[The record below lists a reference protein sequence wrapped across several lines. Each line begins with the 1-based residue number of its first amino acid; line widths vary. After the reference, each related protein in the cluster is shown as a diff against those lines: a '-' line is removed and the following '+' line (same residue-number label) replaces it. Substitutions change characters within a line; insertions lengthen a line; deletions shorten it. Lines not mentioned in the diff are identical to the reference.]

1 MIEYI
6 EQIISTT
13 LFLSLMLLL
22 RAVFYNRIS
31 KRLCYAMWLVVVV
44 YLLASFGKFSNSFQ
58 VLNVIYRAVE
68 AENGSWDRQ
77 EAAGTDRNAQETW
90 DKVQSGKQESVP
102 HETAAFGQVN
112 QVVDQQEQSQKDCA
126 DDTAPIRISDA
137 GQELWTEG
145 VWLKRIWIAGCVICA
160 IIFAGSN
167 LHFAVRLQKS
177 RKRMETDEKFRKKIG
192 RGDLSVYQT
201 KEINTPCLFGVVCPA
216 IYLPEMQLE
225 PEKCHYVLAHEYT
238 HYRHGDPMWAVLR
251 CLCVSL
257 YWYHPLVWMAA
268 LLSGRDSE
276 SACDESV
283 IRTYDAK
290 ARKAYGETLI
300 LFGTGGRDFMRLFA
314 GASGMNGRKQELK
327 KRITL
332 IASQRKQHIGTAVLA
347 CVLLLGVTGC
357 TIGSPVVPNDGSVSS
372 DENSSHIEE
381 VTQTQSGELSA
392 EAGGDLVPKPYDFAG
407 KLDKTKENGIE
418 YYNVITEKEIPL
430 PLNEWAKMN
439 LFTEQGNAI
448 DAYVRFTQVIRDVE
462 EIKDHIDHYVEARE
476 IKEPFGMLETDD
488 AQCVLL
494 QYEIL
499 VAGDARLDDTDRI
512 PSMALDFPLKLYST
526 MESGRFANYQGIER
540 TVRDLSIVEQDKIEP
555 GDTIK
560 KEVICFIPR
569 EYTAYGMELV
579 YMTAHRTTGTVYFK
593 PEYE

>member
-1 MIEYI
+1 MIELI
-6 EQIISTT
+6 GQIVSTT
-13 LFLSLMLLL
+13 IFLILILLL
-22 RAVFYNRIS
+22 RAVFYNRIFKHAFLKMS
-31 KRLCYAMWLVVVV
+31 LC
-44 YLLASFGKFSNSFQ
+44 
-58 VLNVIYRAVE
+58 
-68 AENGSWDRQ
+68 
-77 EAAGTDRNAQETW
+77 AGTRVYTLQAW
-90 DKVQSGKQESVP
+90 GSYVGG
-102 HETAAFGQVN
+102 AAL
-112 QVVDQQEQSQKDCA
+112 
-126 DDTAPIRISDA
+126 P
-137 GQELWTEG
+137 
-145 VWLKRIWIAGCVICA
+145 
-160 IIFAGSN
+160 
-167 LHFAVRLQKS
+167 VREPVLVS
-177 RKRMETDEKFRKKIG
+177 
-192 RGDLSVYQT
+192 
-201 KEINTPCLFGVVCPA
+201 PACL
-216 IYLPEMQLE
+216 
-225 PEKCHYVLAHEYT
+225 
-238 HYRHGDPMWAVLR
+238 
-251 CLCVSL
+251 
-257 YWYHPLVWMAA
+257 AA

-300 LFGTGGRDFMRLFA
+300 LFGTGGRDSMRLFA
-314 GASGMNGRKQELK
+314 GASGMNGEKQELK

-357 TIGSPVVPNDGSVSS
+357 TIGSPVAPNDGSVSS
-372 DENSSHIEE
+372 DENSSHTEE
-381 VTQTQSGELSA
+381 VTQAQSGEHSA
-392 EAGGDLVPKPYDFAG
+392 ETGGDPDLVPEPYDFAG

-540 TVRDLSIVEQDKIEP
+540 TVCDLSIVEQDKIEP

-560 KEVICFIPR
+560 KEVVCFIPK
-569 EYTAYGMELV
+569 EYTAYGIELV